1 MYGNR
6 GKSVEFLL
14 IPENKYVL
22 FSKGDSE
29 SGRHPRGFLEPVG
42 SILVE
47 YEPEPSHV
55 DLIQTNFPDF
65 VPNLNISV
73 SWR

>member
-1 MYGNR
+1 M
-6 GKSVEFLL
+6 
-14 IPENKYVL
+14 
-22 FSKGDSE
+22 
-29 SGRHPRGFLEPVG
+29 VG

-47 YEPEPSHV
+47 YEPEPSHL

-65 VPNLNISV
+65 VPNLDISV